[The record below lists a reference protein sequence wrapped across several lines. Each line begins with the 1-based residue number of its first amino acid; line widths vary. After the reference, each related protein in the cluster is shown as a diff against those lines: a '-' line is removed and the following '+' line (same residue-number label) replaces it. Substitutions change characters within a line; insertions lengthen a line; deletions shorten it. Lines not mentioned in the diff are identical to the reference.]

1 VDLFDVTKLTF
12 RWWYVTVPLLVLTL
26 VSAAVVSARVQ
37 PEFTAEGS
45 LIVVGPANAA
55 PVDTDEEPVVVNPL
69 LSQSGALPTTAYI
82 AALAASSPQVARI
95 LAEEGLST
103 AYDVAAQTRLPI
115 ILLEARAQSRDVAT
129 NTALR
134 LVELIDDDL
143 RLRQE
148 AADVPPDQRVTVDVI
163 DVSSAGGG
171 DYGGRTRLR
180 IVIVLFG
187 LLATVA
193 AAFALEAARR
203 RRSERPVES
212 DGEPSTDDSSTT
224 GSDSDDRISGKDD
237 DPEAD
242 YDAEYGTGDE
252 RSAPPEFAE
261 TSGR

>member
-1 VDLFDVTKLTF
+1 VDLFDITKLTF

-37 PEFTAEGS
+37 PEFTAQGS
-45 LIVVGPANAA
+45 LIVVGPAAVPTA
-55 PVDTDEEPVVVNPL
+55 DTDEEPMVVNPL

-82 AALAASSPQVARI
+82 ASLAASSPQVARI

-103 AYDVAAQTRLPI
+103 AYDVAAQTRLPV
-115 ILLEARAQSRDVAT
+115 ILLETRAQSRDVAT

-134 LVELIDDDL
+134 LVEMIDEEL
-143 RLRQE
+143 RLRQL
-148 AADVPPDQRVTVDVI
+148 AADVPPDQRVTIDVI
-163 DVSSAGGG
+163 DVSAAGGG

-187 LLATVA
+187 LLVTVA

-203 RRSERPVES
+203 RRSERPVEP
-212 DGEPSTDDSSTT
+212 DDERADDDSSAT
-224 GSDSDDRISGKDD
+224 GSEFDDHVSERDD
-237 DPEAD
+237 DLEAG
-242 YDAEYGTGDE
+242 YDAGDD